1 MFVGTFTFLLMSPIH
16 LRCPVMCIFCVHILL
31 AFWIFTPQHYI
42 KSTKYYMLICSRGK
56 SAGIIRKGRWWCHFW
71 KKKNNI
77 TLWWCRCKGREFF
90 GWKKKSRLKNLMGTL
105 IPKYGAVLLLSLSGL
120 LDLLPLYSFTSP
132 IKNILLLSFFK

>member
-1 MFVGTFTFLLMSPIH
+1 MHVHAVHISKW
-16 LRCPVMCIFCVHILL
+16 RQWFCVCILL

-42 KSTKYYMLICSRGK
+42 KSTKYYILICSRGK

-71 KKKNNI
+71 KQKKNNI

-90 GWKKKSRLKNLMGTL
+90 GWKKKSRLKNLMETL